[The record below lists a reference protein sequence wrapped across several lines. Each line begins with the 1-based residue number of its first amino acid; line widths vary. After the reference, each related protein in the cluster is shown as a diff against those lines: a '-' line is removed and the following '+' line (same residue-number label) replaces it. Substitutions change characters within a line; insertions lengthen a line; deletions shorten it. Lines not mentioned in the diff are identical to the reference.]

1 MASIGLGGI
10 PTARRLNVVPLANA
24 AAFVALAA
32 YLICAAL
39 SFVAPDLLMWVFQ
52 SWAHSLA
59 LEPLR
64 TTGPSFR
71 PLELVVGLVTF
82 GGLVWLAAAA
92 VARLYNA
99 WTHG

>member
-1 MASIGLGGI
+1 MASIELGRI
-10 PTARRLNVVPLANA
+10 PTQGRLAVVPLANA
-24 AAFVALAA
+24 AAVVALSA

-39 SFVAPDLLMWVFQ
+39 SYFAPDVLMWVFQ

-64 TTGPSFR
+64 TTGPTFR
-71 PLELVVGLVTF
+71 PIELVVGLVTF
-82 GGLVWLAAAA
+82 GGMVWLAVAA

>member
-1 MASIGLGGI
+1 MASIGLGRT
-10 PTARRLNVVPLANA
+10 PTAGRIEVVPLANA
-24 AAFVALAA
+24 AAVIALAA

-64 TTGPSFR
+64 TTGPTFR
-71 PLELVVGLVTF
+71 PIELVVGLVTF
-82 GGLVWLAAAA
+82 GGMVWLGAAA
-92 VARLYNA
+92 VARLYNT

>member
-1 MASIGLGGI
+1 MASIGLERI
-10 PTARRLNVVPLANA
+10 PTAGRLEVVPLANA
-24 AAFVALAA
+24 AAVVALAG

-39 SFVAPDLLMWVFQ
+39 SYFAPDLLMWVFQ

-64 TTGPSFR
+64 TAGPTFR
-71 PLELVVGLVTF
+71 PIELVVGLVTF
-82 GGLVWLAAAA
+82 GGMVWLGAAA

>member
-1 MASIGLGGI
+1 MASIGLERI
-10 PTARRLNVVPLANA
+10 PTAGRLEVIPLANA
-24 AAFVALAA
+24 AAVVALAA
-32 YLICAAL
+32 YVICAAL
-39 SFVAPDLLMWVFQ
+39 SFVAPDLLMGVLQ

-71 PLELVVGLVTF
+71 PIELVVGLVTF
-82 GGLVWLAAAA
+82 GGTVWLATAA

-99 WTHG
+99 WTHS

>member
-1 MASIGLGGI
+1 MASIELGRIRTQG
-10 PTARRLNVVPLANA
+10 RLAVVPLANA
-24 AAFVALAA
+24 AAVVALAA

-39 SFVAPDLLMWVFQ
+39 SYFAPDLLMWVFQ

-59 LEPLR
+59 LEALR
-64 TTGPSFR
+64 TTGSTFR
-71 PLELVVGLVTF
+71 PIELLVGLVTF
-82 GGLVWLAAAA
+82 GGTVWLAVAA